1 MMKRMRRNEGG
12 EMAGWGITSES
23 QMRAQAR
30 YDAEHTTRISLKF
43 NTSTDQDI
51 ICWLWEQ
58 KSKQGAI
65 KRLIRD
71 EIAKTGSKH

>member
-1 MMKRMRRNEGG
+1 MG
-12 EMAGWGITSES
+12 GWGITSES
-23 QMRAQAR
+23 QIRAQAR

-51 ICWLWEQ
+51 ICWLRKQ

-71 EIAKTGSKH
+71 EIAKMGSENQKQNVAHE